1 MIRGSIQRKRIL
13 TLINLYTPNRG
24 APKYVRQLLTDVK
37 GEMDGNAVIV
47 GERNTPLT
55 LMDKSLEIKSIRH

>member
-37 GEMDGNAVIV
+37 GEMDGNAIIV
-47 GERNTPLT
+47 GER
-55 LMDKSLEIKSIRH
+55 